1 MEHFLE
7 IGPGENSLGKD
18 WDAMDMV
25 YRPHVNI
32 QHDAR
37 KFPYPIPNRTYSIVY
52 MSHILEHI
60 PWFQTKEC
68 LTEVKRI
75 LRPGGTIEIWVPDLA
90 KLIEGFLNPSLIEK
104 DGWYKHNP
112 NKDPTI
118 WLNGRLFTYGPGE
131 ENWHRA
137 AFTREYLTQCL
148 AEAGFVDM
156 FPLEKPRGYDH
167 GWINLGV
174 GAKVLGE

>member
-1 MEHFLE
+1 VLNGCRVDVRHSELALNAVDVEASKKLVSIYF
-7 IGPGENSLGKD
+7 
-18 WDAMDMV
+18 
-25 YRPHVNI
+25 YRNHN
-32 QHDAR
+32 
-37 KFPYPIPNRTYSIVY
+37 Y

-148 AEAGFVDM
+148 AEAGFVDI
-156 FPLEKPRGYDH
+156 FPLEKPRGYYH